1 MTLTSHARESDVHVW
16 HVALLCVMTHSF
28 SRRVILHC
36 TQVVIQ
42 EEETSGR
49 ASPGGTVGYQLPPQN
64 IV

>member
-1 MTLTSHARESDVHVW
+1 MTLTSHAQESDVW
-16 HVALLCVMTHSF
+16 HVALLCVVTHSF

-49 ASPGGTVGYQLPPQN
+49 ASPGGTVLLLIIIN
-64 IV
+64 